1 MKGKIIIMSAAAIL
15 LGLSQRAEA
24 KDMAVKIYGDIG
36 LTKAPSLTVGLPGV
50 ETKGSSH
57 AFGVDFGYTFWKQG
71 HQSLEANIG
80 IGYRLASSTFSID
93 ELSYEYS
100 APASA
105 DEDGNPYR
113 RFTTLSD
120 LSQQVTLG
128 YLSIPVYLQYQ
139 YRINSWLGV
148 HADLGFGLGFRC
160 QGSIGK
166 ARGTAT
172 CWGVYPEYDDLV
184 IKADYLND
192 FGERKLSSAGVGQ
205 AQLKGFNASVMA
217 GIGFEFYVAE
227 PVSFDLGLR
236 YNAGLT
242 DVFTGR
248 YNLTAAEA
256 SSATGS
262 PAAGSSQVYTFNA
275 ETAPL
280 TYTVADGSQ
289 LKPLTD
295 YVTKSRLSPLSLR
308 LAVIIR
314 F

>member
-1 MKGKIIIMSAAAIL
+1 MKGKIIIMSAIAIL
-15 LGLSQRAEA
+15 LGLPQGAEA
-24 KDMAVKIYGDIG
+24 KDMAVKMYGDIG

-71 HQSLEANIG
+71 PQSLEANIG
-80 IGYRLASSTFSID
+80 IGYRLASSTFTID

-105 DEDGNPYR
+105 DEDGNPYQ
-113 RFTTLSD
+113 RFTNLRD
-120 LSQQVTLG
+120 LHQTASLG

-139 YRINSWLGV
+139 YRITNWLGV

-160 QGSIGK
+160 RGSIGNV
-166 ARGTAT
+166 RGSAT
-172 CWGVYPEYDDLV
+172 TYGVYQEYDDIV

-192 FGERKLSSAGVGQ
+192 FGEHRLSSTGTGDARM
-205 AQLKGFNASVMA
+205 KGFSASVMA

-227 PVSFDLGLR
+227 PVSFDLGIR

-242 DVFTGR
+242 DVFTGS
-248 YNLTAAEA
+248 YDVNSA
-256 SSATGS
+256 SIL
-262 PAAGSSQVYTFNA
+262 NA

-280 TYTVADGSQ
+280 TYTVSGGSQ

-308 LAVIIR
+308 IGINIR

>member
-1 MKGKIIIMSAAAIL
+1 MKGKFFILFASAFLPVISQQAA
-15 LGLSQRAEA
+15 GR
-24 KDMAVKIYGDIG
+24 DMAVKMYGDIG
-36 LTKAPSLTVGLPGV
+36 LTKAPSLTVGLPAV

-71 HQSLEANIG
+71 PQSLEANIG
-80 IGYRLASSTFSID
+80 IGYRLASSTFIID

-120 LSQQVTLG
+120 LHQTASLG

-139 YRINSWLGV
+139 YRVTNWLGV

-160 QGSIGK
+160 RGSIGDV
-166 ARGTAT
+166 RGSAT
-172 CWGVYPEYDDLV
+172 TYGVYPEYDDLV

-192 FGERKLSSAGVGQ
+192 FGEHSLTSTGTGNARM
-205 AQLKGFNASVMA
+205 KGFSASVMA

-227 PVSFDLGLR
+227 PVSFDLGIQ

-242 DVFTGR
+242 DVFTGS
-248 YNLTAAEA
+248 YNI
-256 SSATGS
+256 
-262 PAAGSSQVYTFNA
+262 PAADALSA

-280 TYTVADGSQ
+280 TYTVSGGSQ

-295 YVTKSRLSPLSLR
+295 YVTKSRLNPLSLR
-308 LAVIIR
+308 IGINLR